1 MRDWKR
7 STLGADARLQPWLRD
22 AGSLT
27 RRIMLRSER
36 FSVKILDEGKTRV
49 AQDESRILGIAPGH
63 LVWSRDVFLH
73 ADDRPVVFAHS
84 ACRLDALNSA
94 WQSLR
99 GLGTRPLGAV
109 LFSHPEVVRL
119 PLHYNALGKGHPL
132 YKLAAFALNAPP
144 ARMWARRSLFYL
156 HREPLLVTEVFL
168 PDILELGAGEPGSG
182 RTHVKI

>member
-1 MRDWKR
+1 MLDWKR

-36 FSVKILDEGKTRV
+36 FAVEITHEGKTPV
-49 AQDESRILGIAPGH
+49 AQDESRVLGLAQGR

-84 ACRLDALNSA
+84 ACRLESLDGA

-109 LFSHPEVVRL
+109 LFSHPEVMRL

-132 YKLAAFALNAPP
+132 YRLAARALDDAP

-156 HREPLLVTEVFL
+156 HNEPLLVTEVFL
-168 PDILELGAGEPGSG
+168 PDILECRIKDAGFS
-182 RTHVKI
+182 